1 MRILRYIFVVLVLA
15 LGSLTGVTTAFGAG
29 STLERID
36 IEIVLDESGTAEVK
50 EMWYAT
56 VNGGSEAHRDLLN
69 LNGSEVTGFGVKNE
83 LGKEYLVSSP
93 WNSSD
98 SRINKYTKCG
108 TIEQVNGDTTLYW
121 GLGDYGSRAYI
132 LTYNIKDFVKN
143 CADGQFI
150 YSGLVAPNTT
160 PYPAKISVKIAFPE
174 DVQVSA
180 GENIKVYGYQGRA
193 EFVGNTLYLE
203 TADMT
208 TNSSTYMTL
217 LLKLND
223 RQFNCNTS
231 FNKTFAEMV
240 TITDENGGTQLDI
253 QPITMQE
260 LIIKIAPFVILAILV
275 IFVITT
281 IRIKKRL
288 KNELGLPVKVIFD
301 KNTVG
306 IKTLN
311 EIAPVRLTPQPDELN
326 DTLYKIWSIGLQ
338 YKILPSEYSLI
349 GAFLMKWVVNNNIKI
364 KSIQNEALL
373 HNDNEKL
380 RKAAKQVNMTFNI
393 EFIKEPDENLADD
406 YEIELYDVLVKAS
419 LADYISK
426 AQAKLNKLDKK
437 KDEEK
442 VARLQ
447 AFINEMQSR
456 IDNSD
461 GEIELSDI
469 SLTTDAIEHW
479 FRDNHTWISEWTGE
493 ILCVQAD
500 KQMRKGML
508 VKIKD
513 SLLLRGYFTFVEYR
527 AQQSLLDYANNIQG
541 YKKFLGEQYSQTD
554 NGSVDT
560 DLIMAQLFGL
570 SKALLNQLTK
580 HKVTSGYCANISTED
595 INIDTVAINKIS
607 LMIGQRVKA
616 SKAIEQRNILQKSL
630 DKIQNR
636 AKNTAKGNTKK

>member
-1 MRILRYIFVVLVLA
+1 MRILRYIFVVLVC
-15 LGSLTGVTTAFGAG
+15 LTSVTTVFGAG

-36 IEIVLDESGTAEVK
+36 IEIVLEESGTAEVK

-160 PYPAKISVKIAFPE
+160 PYPAKISVKITFPE
-174 DVQVSA
+174 DVQVST

-240 TITDENGGTQLDI
+240 AITDENGGTQLDI

-260 LIIKIAPFVILAILV
+260 LIIKVAPFVILAILV
-275 IFVITT
+275 ILVITT

-311 EIAPVRLTPQPDELN
+311 EIAPIRLTPQPDNLN
-326 DTLYKIWSIGLQ
+326 ETLYKIWSIGLQ

-373 HNDNEKL
+373 HKDNEKL
-380 RKAAKQVNMTFNI
+380 KKAAKQVNMTFNI

-419 LADYISK
+419 LADYINK

-447 AFINEMQSR
+447 AFIDEMQSR

-527 AQQSLLDYANNIQG
+527 AQQSLLEYANNIQG

-570 SKALLNQLTK
+570 SKALLNQLAK
-580 HKVTSGYCANISTED
+580 HEITSGYCANISTED

-630 DKIQNR
+630 NKIQNR
-636 AKNTAKGNTKK
+636 AKNTAKGNTTKK